1 MRFTELKDNA
11 RIFELMPSKFIN
23 NTLGNHNFGCGN
35 YEG

>member
-1 MRFTELKDNA
+1 MDAKSLK
-11 RIFELMPSKFIN
+11 FMPSKFVN